1 MKVKIQFLFTIVFF
15 LLSIF
20 IYAQE
25 TDKCKSLESAKVL
38 IIQDE
43 LKQMEVLS
51 EFLTSNQGNLEIDI
65 VKQKNLPE
73 DLSAYHSILLYLH
86 FKLQEDTESKVIEY
100 TRNGGRLIVL
110 HHSISSGKAKNKDFF
125 PFLGIQL
132 DGTDNSRDAEP
143 PGGGY
148 AWIEGVT
155 FTLINLDSGHCVIN
169 HNVEWGEEVNY
180 TPSDLTSLASA
191 YPTISLHDSEV
202 YLNHKFTDGK
212 DKTILMGM
220 KFYDIRNDQLFMQD
234 RASWHKIAGQG
245 DIFYF
250 MPGHSSREFE
260 NKNFSQMIL
269 NAINYS
275 N

>member
-1 MKVKIQFLFTIVFF
+1 MKVKVQFFF
-15 LLSIF
+15 AISYLILCIYS
-20 IYAQE
+20 YAQD
-25 TDKCKSLESAKVL
+25 TDKCKSLSSAKVL

-43 LKQMEVLS
+43 LQQMEVLTN
-51 EFLTSNQGNLEIDI
+51 FLTTNQKNLEIDI
-65 VKQKNLPE
+65 AKQKNLPE
-73 DLSAYHSILLYLH
+73 DLTVYHAIILYLH
-86 FKLQEDTESKVIEY
+86 FRLHENTENKVIEY
-100 TRNGGRLIVL
+100 TKNGGRLIVL
-110 HHSISSGKAKNKDFF
+110 HHSISSGKAKNKNFF
-125 PFLGIQL
+125 PFLGVQL
-132 DGTDNSRDAEP
+132 DGTDNSRDPEL

-148 AWIEGVT
+148 VWIEGVT
-155 FTLINLDSGHCVIN
+155 FTLINLDPGHCVIN
-169 HNVEWGEEVNY
+169 YNVDWGEKINY
-180 TPSDLTSLASA
+180 TPSDIAPAASA

-234 RASWHKIAGQG
+234 RASWYKTAEKG